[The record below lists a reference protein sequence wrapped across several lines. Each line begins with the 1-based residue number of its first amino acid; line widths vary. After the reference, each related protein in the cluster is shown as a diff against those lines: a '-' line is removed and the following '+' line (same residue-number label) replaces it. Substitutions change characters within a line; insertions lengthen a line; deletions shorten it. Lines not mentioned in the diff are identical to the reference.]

1 LSNLKENLASL
12 RIDHSDR
19 GGGLRKG
26 PWIIA
31 VALIATVAAGG
42 WYWSVRLQAAPVK
55 VASVAV
61 KTSGGSSPGAV
72 LNASGYVTARRRAT
86 VSSKVTGKVVEVF
99 IEEGQAVRQGQ
110 VLARLDDSQARAQLA
125 YAQAQVAAARKSAGQ
140 DQARLHE
147 AELNLQRRQRL
158 MQENVVGR
166 AEVDTAQA
174 DVDSLKARIAY
185 AQEQIAVAESQV
197 RLRRTDL
204 DDTVVRAPFSGIA
217 ISKDAQAGE
226 MVSPV
231 SAGGGFTR
239 TGIGTIVDMSSLEIE
254 VDVNESF
261 INRVR
266 PDQKVEAV
274 LDAYPD
280 WRIPA
285 HVITTV
291 PTADRQKATVRVRI
305 AFEKMDPK
313 ILPDMGVKV
322 SFLRDE
328 QPDRAAAPSAR
339 FSVPK
344 SAVRTLDGRSVVFV
358 LKGDRVE
365 RRAVRAGLEEGD
377 QVEVLSG
384 VSAGEQ
390 VVVEGPVDLKDG
402 DRVKIQGA

>member
-1 LSNLKENLASL
+1 MSNLTHDLASL
-12 RIDHSDR
+12 KIDHSER
-19 GGGLRKG
+19 AGGGRKWVSIVVG
-26 PWIIA
+26 LLVVA
-31 VALIATVAAGG
+31 VGAGG
-42 WYWSVRLQAAPVK
+42 YFWYTRLQAAAVK
-55 VASVAV
+55 VAPVTA
-61 KTSGGSSPGAV
+61 KAGGASGPGAV

-86 VSSKVTGKVVEVF
+86 VSSKVTGKVLQVF
-99 IEEGQAVRQGQ
+99 IEEGQSVRQGQ
-110 VLARLDDSQARAQLA
+110 VLARLDDSQTRAALA
-125 YAQAQVAAARKSAGQ
+125 SADAQVGAARKSAAQ

-147 AELNLQRRQRL
+147 AELNLERRQRL
-158 MQENVVGR
+158 MKEQVVGR

-174 DVDSLKARIAY
+174 DVDSLKARIDY
-185 AQEQIAVAESQV
+185 AGEQIKVAQTQV
-197 RLRRTDL
+197 RQRRTDL
-204 DDTVVRAPFSGIA
+204 DDMVIRAPFSGVA

-266 PDQKVEAV
+266 RDQKVEAV

-280 WRIPA
+280 WRIPG

-305 AFEKMDPK
+305 GFEQLDPR

-328 QPDRAAAPSAR
+328 EPAQAAAPIAR
-339 FSVPK
+339 VSVPK
-344 SAVRTLDGRSVVFV
+344 SAIRTIDGKTIVFV
-358 LKGDRVE
+358 LRDERVE
-365 RRAVRAGLEEGD
+365 RRAVRAGLEDGD

-384 VSAGEQ
+384 LSAGER
-390 VVVEGPVDLKDG
+390 VVIEGPAELKDG
-402 DRVKIQGA
+402 DRVKAGK